1 MRQAPAEERFAH
13 RPKDEME
20 RTGGNG
26 RGARTAQET
35 AGGFAV
41 WDRAAA

>member
-26 RGARTAQET
+26 GAGR
-35 AGGFAV
+35 
-41 WDRAAA
+41 